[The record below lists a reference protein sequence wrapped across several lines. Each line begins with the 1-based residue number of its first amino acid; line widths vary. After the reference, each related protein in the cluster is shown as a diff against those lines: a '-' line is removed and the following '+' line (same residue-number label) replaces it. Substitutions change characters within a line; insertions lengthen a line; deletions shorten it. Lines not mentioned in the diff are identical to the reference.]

1 MNTFSFAAMAGMGM
15 FAMLVMAVV
24 GALVGAL
31 VLSLAFRLVVGH
43 MPSYLRAL
51 AAVILTWLAV
61 AVTLFVLGLVLS
73 GGPGRLLG
81 AVVMFLVGAAII
93 NRVLP
98 TGTGLPIG
106 YGQACLV
113 QLAYMLAG
121 VVLAL
126 VVGMAMALIFGS
138 MQGGLR

>member
-15 FAMLVMAVV
+15 FAMLVTALV